1 MALPDPRGR
10 AASPGASG
18 SSVSPGA
25 PPAASTASPSRRTS
39 AQIVSEARALVRAL
53 ETRRP
58 RTPREAERRLF
69 GARGGVDGAGSRDS
83 RPSSAVSLHSHHFE
97 VMEQRPTS
105 RTRLA
110 PLQHKSR
117 VSSDSLDRDPDQ
129 DPLPKSLGDPR
140 EVARVSRSRARLFRA
155 ASAGHVLPDKPAPP
169 HDGGEGHSMVRLT
182 QLTPVALLQDILQA
196 CMVCVHIPSLML
208 CVCYGGMSGLKRMR
222 SDLGSRD
229 RTPLAPGAVVEAW
242 GERPPARGSRP
253 PSSPEPPSS
262 PNTPS
267 APDSPSSPDFPTE
280 AAFWSSHVAPLLTQL
295 ERAEVVGRLC
305 GVCEDLG
312 AVLARG
318 GMLAQRGGHGRAALL
333 RVLYRLVDVNSDRL
347 LLHVIKLILSIQVK
361 DKNLL
366 NVCKLVFKISRTE
379 NNDLLFLQVGIVE
392 LLLGVLGDPDLA
404 ANVEALTYCAGAVK
418 FLANS
423 GGGGDG
429 GDGGGALGSELLA
442 RGTLDTLLGLLA
454 RANTAPADKAT
465 AHLLVQVTAAVRGLA
480 DAPGACGFFRAAGAL
495 PTLCTTLERYECDA
509 CVCTNVLRTF
519 SKVTDRSEGCRELAA
534 VDSSPNILIALLHKF
549 PRKQDLVV
557 RVCYTLGNLAA
568 RSEAVRERLWR
579 HGSCLDVLLHV
590 YALQLQR
597 QPDTGA
603 VASHSVTCSHLAEDV
618 LVKLLRVL
626 ANLSL
631 HPGMGA
637 ALASHPRC
645 IQLLISTLESPGV
658 RECEEIVLNAVAT
671 VNNLSFHMG
680 PGATLQGQQLR
691 IAELLLMPLLGPGEE
706 GVLEA
711 LRALGN
717 LSQSAAVREFLHQHH
732 VPALLLEL
740 LSEGSQDVCYSAGG
754 VLLNMSSTDD
764 GGAGRLL
771 QLGAMERLLSC
782 LHRYCR
788 ADWQLGGLL
797 CKVLWNFSQGPAAT
811 GASGKGGG
819 LDPSDTTRLLATLHL
834 LLDERTA
841 LVSAPLDGGETGET
855 VQGYHRQLW
864 EAEFVPVARR
874 LQKRVQSQAA
884 PLLLLEPL

>member
-1 MALPDPRGR
+1 MAPSVPRGR
-10 AASPGASG
+10 AAGEAASPGLTAAS
-18 SSVSPGA
+18 VPTAAPPGA
-25 PPAASTASPSRRTS
+25 TAASPSRRTS

-69 GARGGVDGAGSRDS
+69 GPRGGVDGRSLDS

-110 PLQHKSR
+110 PLQHKPR

-155 ASAGHVLPDKPAPP
+155 ASAGHVLPDKPTPP
-169 HDGGEGHSMVRLT
+169 HDG
-182 QLTPVALLQDILQA
+182 
-196 CMVCVHIPSLML
+196 
-208 CVCYGGMSGLKRMR
+208 GLKRMR

-229 RTPLAPGAVVEAW
+229 RAHLAPVAVVEAW
-242 GERPPARGSRP
+242 GERPPDRGGRP
-253 PSSPEPPSS
+253 PSSPDPPSS

-295 ERAEVVGRLC
+295 EAYSTEGDRPQVEEEGQEERAEVVGRLC

-423 GGGGDG
+423 GGSDG
-429 GDGGGALGSELLA
+429 GDGGGALGAELLA
-442 RGTLDTLLGLLA
+442 RGALDTLLGLLA
-454 RANTAPADKAT
+454 RANTALADKAM

-480 DAPGACGFFRAAGAL
+480 DAPGACGFFRAARAL

-579 HGSCLDVLLHV
+579 HASCLDVLLHV

-597 QPDTGA
+597 QPDTD
-603 VASHSVTCSHLAEDV
+603 LAEDV

-631 HPGMGA
+631 HPGLGA

-645 IQLLISTLESPGV
+645 IQLLICTLESPGV
-658 RECEEIVLNAVAT
+658 REREEIVLNAVAT
-671 VNNLSFHMG
+671 VNNLSYHMG

-717 LSQSAAVREFLHQHH
+717 LSQSAAVRELLHQHH
-732 VPALLLEL
+732 VPGLLLEL

-782 LHRYCR
+782 LQRYCR
-788 ADWQLGGLL
+788 GDWQLGGLL

-811 GASGKGGG
+811 GTSGKGGG

-841 LVSAPLDGGETGET
+841 LVSAPLGGGEPGET

-884 PLLLLEPL
+884 PLLLEPL

>member
-1 MALPDPRGR
+1 
-10 AASPGASG
+10 
-18 SSVSPGA
+18 
-25 PPAASTASPSRRTS
+25 
-39 AQIVSEARALVRAL
+39 
-53 ETRRP
+53 
-58 RTPREAERRLF
+58 
-69 GARGGVDGAGSRDS
+69 
-83 RPSSAVSLHSHHFE
+83 
-97 VMEQRPTS
+97 
-105 RTRLA
+105 
-110 PLQHKSR
+110 
-117 VSSDSLDRDPDQ
+117 
-129 DPLPKSLGDPR
+129 LPKSLGDPR

-155 ASAGHVLPDKPAPP
+155 ASAGHVLPDKPTPP
-169 HDGGEGHSMVRLT
+169 HDGGEGHSMVST
-182 QLTPVALLQDILQA
+182 VSGLLQPVGPVKCHCSTCTLD
-196 CMVCVHIPSLML
+196 S
-208 CVCYGGMSGLKRMR
+208 VCYGGMSGLKRMR

-229 RTPLAPGAVVEAW
+229 RAHLAPVAVVEAW
-242 GERPPARGSRP
+242 GERPPDRGGRP
-253 PSSPEPPSS
+253 PSSPDPPSS

-295 ERAEVVGRLC
+295 EEERAEVVGRLC

-423 GGGGDG
+423 GGSDG
-429 GDGGGALGSELLA
+429 GDGGGALGAELLA
-442 RGTLDTLLGLLA
+442 RGALDTLLGLLA
-454 RANTAPADKAT
+454 RANTALADKAM

-480 DAPGACGFFRAAGAL
+480 DAPGACGFFRAARAL

-579 HGSCLDVLLHV
+579 HASCLDVLLHV

-603 VASHSVTCSHLAEDV
+603 VASHSFTCSRGLQRADLAEDV

-631 HPGMGA
+631 HPGLGA

-645 IQLLISTLESPGV
+645 IQLLICTLESPGV
-658 RECEEIVLNAVAT
+658 REREEIVLNAVAT
-671 VNNLSFHMG
+671 VNNLSYHMG

-717 LSQSAAVREFLHQHH
+717 LSQSAAVRELLHQHH
-732 VPALLLEL
+732 VPGLLLEL

-782 LHRYCR
+782 LQRYCR
-788 ADWQLGGLL
+788 GDWQLGGLL

-811 GASGKGGG
+811 GTSGKGGG

-841 LVSAPLDGGETGET
+841 LVSAPLGGGEPGET

-884 PLLLLEPL
+884 PLLLEPL

>member
-110 PLQHKSR
+110 PLQHQKPR

-169 HDGGEGHSMVRLT
+169 HDGG
-182 QLTPVALLQDILQA
+182 
-196 CMVCVHIPSLML
+196 
-208 CVCYGGMSGLKRMR
+208 LKRMR

-229 RTPLAPGAVVEAW
+229 RAPLAPGAVVEAW

-295 ERAEVVGRLC
+295 EAYSAEGDRPQVEEGHEERAEVVGRLC

-597 QPDTGA
+597 QPDTD
-603 VASHSVTCSHLAEDV
+603 LAEDV

-658 RECEEIVLNAVAT
+658 REREEIVLNAVAT

-884 PLLLLEPL
+884 PLLLLESL